1 MAGDD
6 IDYSH
11 PANYGKMVALLE
23 KLRDYYG
30 VKGRPVDALF
40 INTLLAFTH
49 ENIKNAFRKDHPEM
63 KIRKM
68 IASGELV
75 TLPGTIPRA
84 THQKDSRSCFLQESP
99 SNDIL

>member
-30 VKGRPVDALF
+30 VKDRPVDALF

-63 KIRKM
+63 EDKKNDCFR
-68 IASGELV
+68 
-75 TLPGTIPRA
+75 RA
-84 THQKDSRSCFLQESP
+84 GYLAKNNTKGNAPKRQREWFSSRNPKQ
-99 SNDIL
+99 